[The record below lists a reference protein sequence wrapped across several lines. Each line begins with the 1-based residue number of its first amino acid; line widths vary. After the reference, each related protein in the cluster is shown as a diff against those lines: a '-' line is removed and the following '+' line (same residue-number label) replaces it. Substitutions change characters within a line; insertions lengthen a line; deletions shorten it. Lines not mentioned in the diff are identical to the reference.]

1 MLDGSFVE
9 IEHCAVNTAKETLG
23 VWTCPSG
30 DATTTLK
37 KMEEKMEEK
46 AQGWV
51 DKAIEGKMM
60 RRDIWF
66 LVDRQF
72 WPKVSYGLCSNTTPF
87 HQLNLSL
94 MKPYYQILPIG
105 GILQSS
111 FKDIR
116 QFSRGFFGAGLPHV
130 GVECGIK

>member
-1 MLDGSFVE
+1 
-9 IEHCAVNTAKETLG
+9 
-23 VWTCPSG
+23 
-30 DATTTLK
+30 
-37 KMEEKMEEK
+37 MEEKMEEK

-51 DKAIEGKMM
+51 DKAMEGKMM

-87 HQLNLSL
+87 HQLNLLL
-94 MKPYYQILPIG
+94 MKPYYQLLPIG
-105 GILQSS
+105 GILRSS
-111 FKDIR
+111 FEDIR